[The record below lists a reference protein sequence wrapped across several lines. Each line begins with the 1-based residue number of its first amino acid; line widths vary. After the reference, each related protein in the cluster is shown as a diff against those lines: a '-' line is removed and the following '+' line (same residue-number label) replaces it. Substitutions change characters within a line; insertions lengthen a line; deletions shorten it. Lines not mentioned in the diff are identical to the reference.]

1 MEHANGSVNGYA
13 KNKNS
18 LNGVN
23 GMNGFSSSINTHSAT
38 PQRRS
43 TPKPRPGRLSWLFSV
58 LARYGCPPP
67 SQKLQL
73 FPPTS
78 LFD

>member
-13 KNKNS
+13 KTKNGINGI
-18 LNGVN
+18 NGVN
-23 GMNGFSSSINTHSAT
+23 GMNGFSSSINTHSPT
-38 PQRRS
+38 PQRRP

-58 LARYGCPPP
+58 LARYGFPP
-67 SQKLQL
+67 KLQL
-73 FPPTS
+73 FPPMP